1 MSCSHLDPT
10 TWIQRDGKAFCPGCK
25 RFMGYLIAESERKAR
40 SKRSRTAAD
49 VDADDD
55 RGMLSFEGERD
66 HGETE
71 SEEA

>member
-1 MSCSHLDPT
+1 MLCNHIDPA
-10 TWIQRDGKAFCPGCK
+10 TWLHHDGNSFCPGCK
-25 RFMGYLIAESERKAR
+25 RFMGRVGAQSEK

-55 RGMLSFEGERD
+55 RGLFFNEGESD
-66 HGETE
+66 GETE

>member
-1 MSCSHLDPT
+1 MPCSHLDPA
-10 TWIQRDGKAFCPGCK
+10 TWIQRDGKAFCAGCK
-25 RFMGYLIAESERKAR
+25 RFMGRVVAQSER

-55 RGMLSFEGERD
+55 RGLFFNEGDRD
-66 HGETE
+66 GETE